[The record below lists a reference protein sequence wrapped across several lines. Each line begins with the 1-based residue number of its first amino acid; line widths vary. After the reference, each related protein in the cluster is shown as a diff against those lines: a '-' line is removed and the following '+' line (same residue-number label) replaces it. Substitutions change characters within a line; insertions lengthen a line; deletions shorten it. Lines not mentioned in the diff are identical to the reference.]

1 MKYINFKLF
10 IIMSSFIFSGGKIVK
25 TRETRFSETY
35 NKIRREHRDN
45 PNTASYFYPPP
56 IQKVCKRGAGYNC
69 FVEPKPVVNPSSN
82 PSTPLRVSNIV
93 KNFQCYSKIQYANAS
108 EDTPFYVNY
117 LGRTPGQPGG
127 GGSPPTNRLR

>member
-1 MKYINFKLF
+1 
-10 IIMSSFIFSGGKIVK
+10 MSNSIYSGGRIVK
-25 TRETRFSETY
+25 TRTMHYRATY
-35 NKIRREHRDN
+35 NKLRREYELN
-45 PNTASYFYPPP
+45 PDTTSYFFPPP
-56 IQKVCKRGAGYNC
+56 FTSICKNGAGYNC

-82 PSTPLRVSNIV
+82 LSTPLRVSNIV

-127 GGSPPTNRLR
+127 GGSPPTNRLQ